1 MVARADQRGDGDIV
15 ALAELEHQRR
25 RNAERVGDQLD
36 RVAEGDFEQLRRAV
50 FVHIVAEALARLRRG
65 LEPRGIDIELAEQR
79 SEEHTSELQ
88 SLMRISYAVFCL

>member
-1 MVARADQRGDGDIV
+1 MVARPDQRGDGDIV

-50 FVHIVAEALARLRRG
+50 FVHIVAEALARLHRG
-65 LEPRGIDIELAEQR
+65 LER
-79 SEEHTSELQ
+79 SEEHTSDIQ
-88 SLMRISYAVFCL
+88 SLMRISYAVFCLKKQTPHTTITS